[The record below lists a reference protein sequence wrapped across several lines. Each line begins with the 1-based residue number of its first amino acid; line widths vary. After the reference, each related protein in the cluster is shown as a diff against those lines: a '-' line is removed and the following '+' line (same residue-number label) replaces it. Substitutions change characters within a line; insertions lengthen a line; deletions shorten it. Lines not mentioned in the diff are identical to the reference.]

1 MVIVDLMRRTR
12 SAARAFVAALACLA
26 FFSVLANETPARA
39 DTAIHFTLDR
49 KIDGPAAPFFLA
61 IDRGYFKD
69 EGLDVTIDG
78 VTNGPLESINRL
90 ASGNYDMGVV
100 DINLLIK
107 FRDANPGTPIRALFA
122 IFDKP
127 PYAIVARKSRGI
139 AAPKDLEGKKLGA
152 PTADSA
158 FAQWAIFIKVNAIDG
173 TKVTIENVGPA
184 VLEPMLAAGEVDA
197 IAGFSFTYVDLKDR
211 GVPPDDLRVLLM
223 DDYGVNLYG
232 DVIAVTPTF
241 AAEKPEAVRA
251 FLRAYVRALRD
262 TVRDPVRAIEALLHH
277 DDTEKKNVE
286 LERLRM
292 AIHDNILTPA
302 VKAEGYGA
310 IDPQRLAA
318 AIDQLALTYQFKA
331 KDKAAEV
338 LDLSFLPSAAERSA
352 SVAASR

>member
-1 MVIVDLMRRTR
+1 MVMVDLMRCTR
-12 SAARAFVAALACLA
+12 SAAHVFVAALACLA
-26 FFSVLANETPARA
+26 FYSVLTDKTPARA

-61 IDRGYFKD
+61 IDQGYFKA
-69 EGLDVTIDG
+69 EGLDVTVDG
-78 VTNGPLESINRL
+78 VNNGPLESVNRL
-90 ASGNYDMGVV
+90 TSGNYDMGVV

-107 FRDANPGTPIRALFA
+107 FRDANHGAPIRALFA

-152 PTADSA
+152 PAADSA

-197 IAGFSFTYVDLKDR
+197 IIGCSFTYVDLKDR

-232 DVIAVTPTF
+232 DVIAVAPAF
-241 AAEKPEAVRA
+241 AVEKPEAVRA

-262 TVRDPVRAIEALLHH
+262 TVRDPVRAIEALIHH
-277 DDTEKKNVE
+277 DDTAKKNVE

-310 IDPQRLAA
+310 IDPQRMAA

-338 LDLSFLPSAAERSA
+338 LDPSFLPSAAERSA